1 MLFTATYKIRC
12 RAPGVTRQ
20 HFEASHHID
29 ENDCRVSSQRSIRD
43 RAQSCPSVTTV

>member
-20 HFEASHHID
+20 RFEASHHID
-29 ENDCRVSSQRSIRD
+29 ENDCRVSSQRSVGD
-43 RAQSCPSVTTV
+43 RAEGCAAVRAL